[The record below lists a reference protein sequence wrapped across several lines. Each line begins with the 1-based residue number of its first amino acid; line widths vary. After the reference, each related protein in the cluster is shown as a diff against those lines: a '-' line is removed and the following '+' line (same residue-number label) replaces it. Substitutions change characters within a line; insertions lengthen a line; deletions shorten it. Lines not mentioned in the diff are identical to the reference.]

1 MQFSR
6 SALMVLALSGA
17 LVSSSALAQVTIDI
31 PLAVGFPAPGLPGAT
46 VQTLRTPTT
55 NDFSV
60 KAMVGTV
67 SGAGITASNN
77 TALWRVGTVAEL
89 VVRTGQTIAGLPS
102 GVTLGSIETP
112 SVNNLGTTIFTGTL
126 TGPGVSAVNNRA
138 MFTGRPRNV
147 RLVARTGDQAPGLA
161 ANQVYASFDAP
172 RLSDNDKVVFS
183 GSISGPGINLGTSA
197 VVSYGD
203 ASMLQIV
210 ARTGFPAPGTTG
222 ATFAILGDPVVSP
235 TGKVLFSAVLNQF
248 IGGVTSNDDV
258 GVWSGTP
265 GSMVLARRG
274 GEQTP
279 ILTYAG
285 VLDSFSSVSTNE
297 DDSIAYSSAL
307 NPRLPN
313 TAVNSLLVVERLGQ
327 VNAIAQ
333 TGLVLAPGV
342 LMGTIG
348 APRMSGLDNTAFL
361 ATVWGSAVTPSS
373 DTAVF
378 MKIGAELT
386 MLARKGS
393 LIAAIGNGV
402 RFGDFLG
409 VIVNRTGRVV
419 FSCRLTGTGVDSS
432 NDRAIFSWD
441 KYMGLELVARTGATA
456 LLNASDTRTVQT
468 LSVVLDAGNQDGKPS
483 SLGDDGILVFQTQF
497 TDGSTAVV
505 ARSITRALADIVGGG
520 GNPPADGQVDGNDF
534 TAFLNAFAS
543 DNPMADIVSGDG
555 NEPPDG
561 NIDGNDF
568 QAFLNAFAAGN

>member
-6 SALMVLALSGA
+6 SALMVLALSGT

-31 PLAVGFPAPGLPGAT
+31 PLAVGFTAPGLPGAT

-67 SGAGITASNN
+67 SGSGITAANN

-89 VVRTGQTIAGLPS
+89 VVRTGQTITGLPS
-102 GVTLGSIETP
+102 GVTLASIDTP
-112 SVNNLGTTIFTGTL
+112 SVNNLGTVVFTGTL
-126 TGPGVSAVNNRA
+126 TGPGVLATNNRGI
-138 MFTGRPRNV
+138 FSGRPRNA
-147 RLVARTGDQAPGLA
+147 RLVARTGDQAPNLSIG
-161 ANQVYASFDAP
+161 QVYASFDSP
-172 RLSDNDKVVFS
+172 RLSDNDKIVFA
-183 GSISGPGINLGTSA
+183 GSISGPGVNLGTNA
-197 VVSYGD
+197 VITYGD
-203 ASMLQIV
+203 GSMLEIV
-210 ARTGFPAPGTTG
+210 ARTGFLAPGTPG
-222 ATFAILGDPVVSP
+222 ATFAMLGDPVVSP
-235 TGKVLFSAVLNQF
+235 TGKVSFSAVLNQF
-248 IGGVTSNDDV
+248 IGGVNSNDDV
-258 GVWSGTP
+258 GVWSGMP
-265 GSMVLARRG
+265 GNMLLARRG

-279 ILTYAG
+279 ILTYPG
-285 VLDSFSSVSTNE
+285 TLDSFSSVSTNE
-297 DDSIAYSSAL
+297 EDSIAYASAL

-313 TAVNSLLVVERLGQ
+313 TAVNSLLVVERLGE
-327 VNAIAQ
+327 VRAIAQ
-333 TGLVLAPGV
+333 TGMVVAPGV
-342 LMGTIG
+342 LIGTIG

-361 ATVWGSAVTPSS
+361 STVWGSAVTPAS

-393 LIAAIGNGV
+393 IVDVIGNGV

-409 VIVNRTGRVV
+409 VIVNRNSRVV
-419 FSCRLTGTGVDSS
+419 FSCRLTGTDVNSS

-441 KYMGLELVARTGATA
+441 KFMGLELVARTGASA
-456 LLNASDTRTVQT
+456 LLGPTDTRTVQT

-505 ARSITRALADIVGGG
+505 ARSINRALADIVGGG

-534 TAFLNAFAS
+534 SAFLNSYGAGGAL
-543 DNPMADIVSGDG
+543 ADIVSGDG

-561 NIDGNDF
+561 SVDGNDF